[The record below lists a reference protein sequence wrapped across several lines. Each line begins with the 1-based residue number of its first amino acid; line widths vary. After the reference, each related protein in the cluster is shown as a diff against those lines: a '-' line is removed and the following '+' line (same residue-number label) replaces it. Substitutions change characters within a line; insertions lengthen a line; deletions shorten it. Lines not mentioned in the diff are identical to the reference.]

1 MYCQYQLH
9 CGYDGNQE
17 KFEQNLFLLLDK
29 YEKDTD
35 VVLTAYF
42 SYGRSIY
49 AGKYPCKGEDIVILN
64 LGTNP
69 TYIKEA
75 KLHVEVIAGELL
87 KLYGQHV
94 IPYHGVVLSESSFCI
109 KQ

>member
-17 KFEQNLFLLLDK
+17 KFESTIFQLLDN
-29 YEKDTD
+29 YEKENG

-42 SYGRSIY
+42 TYGRSVY

-69 TYIKEA
+69 ARLQDA
-75 KLHVEVIAGELL
+75 KPHVEAIACELL
-87 KLYGQHV
+87 KLCDQHV
-94 IPYHGVVLSESSFCI
+94 IPYHGVVLAESSFCA
-109 KQ
+109 K